1 MERITLVL
9 KSGMGMQLDA
19 IRPYL
24 KPGMPIAIG
33 RAGAVIAEVAEGN
46 AIEDKRQAAE
56 AAAGYIDSV
65 ERYVESANTLEGAV
79 SGLESTL
86 QSIEQY
92 AEDGQNGSALQ
103 AMNALRVI
111 RETVAK
117 HLADAEGAGEIP
129 LERALLALRTIAEF
143 PCSEQDDLP
152 AANMRQIALAALSG
166 AGASS
171 EPGNPGGEPL
181 SGPGSAG
188 ERPYPAPGSG
198 DSELAESLQTLV
210 RWLDRVDI
218 EDGYVGVPVIEAV
231 EVAVN
236 ELRRL
241 RQFERICEG
250 LPQDAI
256 DGGWTVQGIRGY
268 AKRLEDQLKAAQA
281 EVEALRA
288 ELQSQRER
296 NTELIF
302 KLGSATNGWGRCEKE
317 RDAALARAAELE
329 GKLAELEKPV
339 PTHGEHSELRRIAVA
354 LKNPLLSGEEASDLM
369 VRYEALTMP
378 DHIIA
383 LIDRQ
388 AQHSVPEE
396 FIGRLSEFLAQRGAT
411 GKALLREL
419 RAMLAAEPTSSVSP
433 SCKWTESSGIWETGC
448 GQTWGFVEDGPAENG
463 ALFCHH
469 CGGRLV
475 LIKSDDQ
482 EDDGEPC
489 PDCMENAPA
498 PGCEA

>member
-1 MERITLVL
+1 MTHALF
-9 KSGMGMQLDA
+9 KQ
-19 IRPYL
+19 
-24 KPGMPIAIG
+24 
-33 RAGAVIAEVAEGN
+33 
-46 AIEDKRQAAE
+46 
-56 AAAGYIDSV
+56 IDLT
-65 ERYVESANTLEGAV
+65 AKLG
-79 SGLESTL
+79 
-86 QSIEQY
+86 Q
-92 AEDGQNGSALQ
+92 DGSSLQ

-117 HLADAEGAGEIP
+117 HLAGTEGAGEIP

-143 PCSEQDDLP
+143 PCPEQDDLP
-152 AANMRQIALAALSG
+152 AANIRQIALAALSG

-181 SGPGSAG
+181 SG
-188 ERPYPAPGSG
+188 PGSG

-419 RAMLAAEPTSSVSP
+419 RAMLAAEPTSSASP

-475 LIKSDDQ
+475 LIKSDDH

-498 PGCEA
+498 SGCEA

>member
-1 MERITLVL
+1 MSPITIVL
-9 KSGMGMQLDA
+9 RSGMGMHIDSV
-19 IRPYL
+19 RPYL
-24 KPGMPIAIG
+24 RNGMPIAIG
-33 RAGAVIAEVAEGN
+33 RAGAVISHFA
-46 AIEDKRQAAE
+46 
-56 AAAGYIDSV
+56 
-65 ERYVESANTLEGAV
+65 
-79 SGLESTL
+79 
-86 QSIEQY
+86 
-92 AEDGQNGSALQ
+92 DGDA
-103 AMNALRVI
+103 
-111 RETVAK
+111 
-117 HLADAEGAGEIP
+117 HLA
-129 LERALLALRTIAEF
+129 LHTIAEF
-143 PCSEQDDLP
+143 PCPEQDNMP

-171 EPGNPGGEPL
+171 EPGNPGGEPV
-181 SGPGSAG
+181 SGPGNAG
-188 ERPYPAPGSG
+188 ERPHPAPGSG
-198 DSELAESLQTLV
+198 DSKLAESLQTLV
-210 RWLDRVDI
+210 RWLDRVAI

-231 EVAVN
+231 EVVVN

-419 RAMLAAEPTSSVSP
+419 RAMLAAEPTSSASP

>member
-1 MERITLVL
+1 MTHALF
-9 KSGMGMQLDA
+9 KQ
-19 IRPYL
+19 
-24 KPGMPIAIG
+24 
-33 RAGAVIAEVAEGN
+33 
-46 AIEDKRQAAE
+46 
-56 AAAGYIDSV
+56 IDLT
-65 ERYVESANTLEGAV
+65 AKLG
-79 SGLESTL
+79 
-86 QSIEQY
+86 Q
-92 AEDGQNGSALQ
+92 DGSSLQ

-117 HLADAEGAGEIP
+117 HLVGAEAAEEYP

-143 PCSEQDDLP
+143 PCPEQDNMP
-152 AANMRQIALAALSG
+152 AANMRQIALAALDG

-171 EPGNPGGEPL
+171 EPGNPGGEPV
-181 SGPGSAG
+181 SGPGNAG
-188 ERPYPAPGSG
+188 ERPHPAPGSG
-198 DSELAESLQTLV
+198 DSELAESLQTLE
-210 RWLDRVDI
+210 RWLDRVAI

-241 RQFERICEG
+241 
-250 LPQDAI
+250 
-256 DGGWTVQGIRGY
+256 
-268 AKRLEDQLKAAQA
+268 QA
-281 EVEALRA
+281 EVADWQEAAGRSRSDVMAYIAERAKLLEEHDVALAEVGALKA

-317 RDAALARAAELE
+317 RDAALARVAE
-329 GKLAELEKPV
+329 
-339 PTHGEHSELRRIAVA
+339 
-354 LKNPLLSGEEASDLM
+354 
-369 VRYEALTMP
+369 YEA
-378 DHIIA
+378 
-383 LIDRQ
+383 Q
-388 AQHSVPEE
+388 AQNSVPEE

-419 RAMLAAEPTSSVSP
+419 RAMLAAEPTSSASP

-475 LIKSDDQ
+475 LIRSDDQ

-489 PDCMENAPA
+489 PECMEH
-498 PGCEA
+498 GCNGECAGHGAMGD

>member
-1 MERITLVL
+1 MTHALF
-9 KSGMGMQLDA
+9 KQ
-19 IRPYL
+19 
-24 KPGMPIAIG
+24 
-33 RAGAVIAEVAEGN
+33 
-46 AIEDKRQAAE
+46 
-56 AAAGYIDSV
+56 IDLT
-65 ERYVESANTLEGAV
+65 AKLG
-79 SGLESTL
+79 
-86 QSIEQY
+86 Q
-92 AEDGQNGSALQ
+92 DGSSLQ

-117 HLADAEGAGEIP
+117 HLAGTEGAGEIP
-129 LERALLALRTIAEF
+129 LERALLALRTIAEL
-143 PCSEQDDLP
+143 PCPEQDDLP
-152 AANMRQIALAALSG
+152 AANMRQIALAALDG

-171 EPGNPGGEPL
+171 EPGNPGGEPV
-181 SGPGSAG
+181 SGPGNAG

-419 RAMLAAEPTSSVSP
+419 RAMLAAEPTSSASP

-475 LIKSDDQ
+475 LIKSDDH

-498 PGCEA
+498 SGCEA

>member
-1 MERITLVL
+1 MNSITIVL
-9 KSGMGMQLDA
+9 RSGMGMQIDSV
-19 IRPYL
+19 RPYL
-24 KPGMPIAIG
+24 RNGMPIAIG
-33 RAGAVIAEVAEGN
+33 RAGAVISHFA
-46 AIEDKRQAAE
+46 
-56 AAAGYIDSV
+56 
-65 ERYVESANTLEGAV
+65 
-79 SGLESTL
+79 
-86 QSIEQY
+86 
-92 AEDGQNGSALQ
+92 DG
-103 AMNALRVI
+103 
-111 RETVAK
+111 
-117 HLADAEGAGEIP
+117 DAH
-129 LERALLALRTIAEF
+129 LALRTIAEF
-143 PCSEQDDLP
+143 PCPEQDNLP

-419 RAMLAAEPTSSVSP
+419 RAMLAAEPTSSASP

>member
-1 MERITLVL
+1 MTHALF
-9 KSGMGMQLDA
+9 KQ
-19 IRPYL
+19 
-24 KPGMPIAIG
+24 
-33 RAGAVIAEVAEGN
+33 
-46 AIEDKRQAAE
+46 
-56 AAAGYIDSV
+56 IDLT
-65 ERYVESANTLEGAV
+65 AKLG
-79 SGLESTL
+79 
-86 QSIEQY
+86 Q
-92 AEDGQNGSALQ
+92 DGSSLQ

-117 HLADAEGAGEIP
+117 HLAGTEGAGEIP

-143 PCSEQDDLP
+143 PCPEQDDLP
-152 AANMRQIALAALSG
+152 AANMRQIALAALGG
-166 AGASS
+166 AEASS
-171 EPGNPGGEPL
+171 EPGNPGREPV
-181 SGPGSAG
+181 SGPGNAG
-188 ERPYPAPGSG
+188 GRPHPAPGLARERDPLGLAPLAQAFNEAPAQGLKPSAFDLITG
-198 DSELAESLQTLV
+198 TANQPQDAAQDLPPLEEHLAQVEQTGAALHEDQANEERRELAEGLQTLE

-231 EVAVN
+231 EVAAN

-268 AKRLEDQLKAAQA
+268 AKRLEDQLKAALAQ
-281 EVEALRA
+281 VEALRA

-317 RDAALARAAELE
+317 RDAALARVAEF
-329 GKLAELEKPV
+329 
-339 PTHGEHSELRRIAVA
+339 
-354 LKNPLLSGEEASDLM
+354 EA
-369 VRYEALTMP
+369 
-378 DHIIA
+378 
-383 LIDRQ
+383 Q

-396 FIGRLSEFLAQRGAT
+396 LIGRLSEFLAQRGAT

-419 RAMLAAEPTSSVSP
+419 RAMLAAEPTSSASP
-433 SCKWTESSGIWETGC
+433 SCKWTESSGIRETGC

-475 LIKSDDQ
+475 LIKSDDL

>member
-1 MERITLVL
+1 MNSITIVL
-9 KSGMGMQLDA
+9 RSGMGMQIDSV
-19 IRPYL
+19 RPYL
-24 KPGMPIAIG
+24 RNGMPIAIG
-33 RAGAVIAEVAEGN
+33 RAGAVISHFA
-46 AIEDKRQAAE
+46 
-56 AAAGYIDSV
+56 
-65 ERYVESANTLEGAV
+65 
-79 SGLESTL
+79 
-86 QSIEQY
+86 
-92 AEDGQNGSALQ
+92 DG
-103 AMNALRVI
+103 
-111 RETVAK
+111 
-117 HLADAEGAGEIP
+117 DAH
-129 LERALLALRTIAEF
+129 LALRTIAEF
-143 PCSEQDDLP
+143 PCPEQDNLP

-171 EPGNPGGEPL
+171 EPGNPGGEPV
-181 SGPGSAG
+181 SGPGNAG
-188 ERPYPAPGSG
+188 ERPHPAPGSG
-198 DSELAESLQTLV
+198 DSKLAESLQTLV

-419 RAMLAAEPTSSVSP
+419 RAMLAAEPTSSASP